1 MVGTDI
7 HTDHIYP
14 VCMTGT
20 GFGIHHVAN
29 LFLLTKQENEY
40 FGASTELWKLKIE
53 HIGSVKFLF
62 VICGRCYVSFIG
74 RDVFVL
80 SFSVGGKIRSLTAP
94 NVFDDCDVQF
104 PHVPGPD
111 RFDQVSAHEHTHT
124 HTHTHTHIHT
134 NTYTHT
140 TQVADGNL
148 ASSPFAIREVPAHP
162 EGFTVCLHS

>member
-1 MVGTDI
+1 
-7 HTDHIYP
+7 
-14 VCMTGT
+14 MTGT